1 MNENLPLNA
10 NKQAGFSLVEL
21 VIVIIILALLAVT
34 ALPRLLNITDD
45 AEDATVAG
53 VAGGFA
59 TGVGLV
65 RAQWE
70 LDGRPN
76 QAPVSTVILDTIAVG
91 VDSVSGYPTGAG
103 DDSGSGNSDAD
114 SSAQA
119 MTSTDC
125 AQVFIR
131 ILQSSPR
138 ITTNFTNT
146 DVDQFDYYTS
156 SVNSDSCVYYL
167 VQSVKKLNSAPTGTT
182 VGRGFEYIP
191 SSGQVTTFTN

>member
-1 MNENLPLNA
+1 MNEKYLLVA
-10 NKQAGFSLVEL
+10 KKQAGFSLVEL
-21 VIVIIILALLAVT
+21 VIVIIILGLLAVT

-45 AEDATVAG
+45 AEDATVEG

-76 QAPVSTVILDTIAVG
+76 ETPVATVILDTIAVG
-91 VDSVSGYPTGAG
+91 VDPLAGYPTGAG
-103 DDSGSGNSDAD
+103 NDNGGSNSDTN

-125 AQVFIR
+125 AQSFIR
-131 ILQSSPR
+131 VLQSSPR
-138 ITTNFTNT
+138 ITTNFSTANL
-146 DVDQFDYYTS
+146 DQFDYYTT
-156 SVNSDSCVYYL
+156 SVNSNSCVFYL
-167 VQSVKKLNSAPTGTT
+167 VQSVKRLNSAPTGVN
-182 VGRGFEYIP
+182 VGSGFEYLP
-191 SSGQVTTFTN
+191 STGQVTVFTN